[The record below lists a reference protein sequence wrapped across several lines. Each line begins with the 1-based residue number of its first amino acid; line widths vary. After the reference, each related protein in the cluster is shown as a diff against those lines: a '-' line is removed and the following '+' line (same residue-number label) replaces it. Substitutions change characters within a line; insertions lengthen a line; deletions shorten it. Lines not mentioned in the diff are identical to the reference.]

1 MIYLHILILV
11 LLLIYSVIGQISAP
25 FTGWT
30 REGLKIDITP
40 NSIDDDCRL
49 LQPIGN
55 NENNAIKISFRC
67 KEDDYLSYIGVNGES
82 IEHGKIKYIDS
93 IQSLRIGCSD
103 GSSYIS
109 FGGSDISHYNNTIT
123 LFPTFISSISAGF
136 ISGNSNHPPVLVL
149 LEGHFGNFI
158 SFSAKR
164 KSPSMEILN
173 SGQWSGDKLIGGCFM
188 LTVTPQP
195 GFILYSISAIG
206 FITEGTKSPS
216 SNLVS
221 NGINAKNM
229 LIRQNSVFQECQI
242 LDGPGVLDKNNTIT
256 YYSLMCPKGQFS
268 KFRIFKRY
276 CFGTYHL
283 SAIEFECKDLDSSIK
298 KTVDRSYVTLGRYS
312 GTYIAPAKEGELTSF
327 YTVYLNSTNNSRFCK
342 ESSLYNPVTLRYYNN
357 VGKEFA
363 SFINTQFEVQRLLK
377 RKTTIRERLW
387 VGKDPFLLCAGINK
401 EGSITSIGIGYE
413 SMIEPIPLYLD
424 AINMVKPDIIAYP
437 LSMSKNQTLN
447 TAISYNPEVIQIT
460 FGTVSSSNYNLAY
473 APNLQKSGLYTIRVS
488 AQCKLDLLNRP
499 QYISRFVLFVDS
511 NTGLIQRIAGV
522 CKPINNNSKFRL
534 LKEIDRNH
542 TISSNNMKLNL
553 DDITGNITKENEF
566 LNSTTKD
573 LFKEGI
579 FILSNFTSKL
589 FNETSNNLI
598 QNNSEDFKLE
608 NRLLK
613 EYNSNKLMEL
623 FDTDKWPLNK
633 WVPSPFRVQHLSWLQ
648 HEKDISDIHQS
659 NLDISFAFGQSL
671 SSSTRVIISKESP
684 FNSIYA
690 GFNPLTSNLVMLS
703 TGIIKRD
710 SRDILLKHYSNLYAP
725 TYIALW
731 EIPAIDGVP
740 VVTDSICVELEQ
752 YSGKIIGL
760 GFEGS
765 INKSPPESEEDIKI
779 KPDDN
784 IEVTSKISNLDKFTS
799 TPMNK
804 TSIDSNIKSSKN
816 SSLYNGL
823 VIEPTI
829 NSQKCLKMAYNIPL
843 IEYLEN
849 QAELKNHNKNR
860 NSKNTSQIATSK
872 TVTCP
877 ICSQIEYIKI
887 HYIQSGPITGI
898 EWKCKGINHIETI
911 SVGGQSPSQLTT
923 QVFTRVQPQM
933 IELAFA
939 SNDTTLLTKD
949 DIAEPLPG
957 PAFMSINGLIG
968 SGHIHQLLYYRATD
982 TPLLPTVTFEM
993 NHRLR
998 AEKNVLTTICVSLS
1012 SSQAILGL
1020 GFGFE
1025 FMSNECLKELPKPT
1039 IVPVISKNNMNP
1051 PNIIIKGPRIYQRV
1065 DLMHPFCTDIQG
1077 GAARTR
1083 LSNWWISFSC
1093 LDNIDEEVPFAK
1105 LSTLSSSYSFHRQI
1119 SSMTLYCP
1127 DKISSVSVGQN
1138 IEEGNTRQTFDLQKP
1153 GSSLAIDFTQN
1164 DISPIQIKLIP
1175 SYSNTFMK
1183 SLVSNVGGFNEI
1195 LTPSNLIYGIC
1206 FELTSDGNIAGIA
1219 FANRPNNEENDRI
1232 ERLTT

>member
-11 LLLIYSVIGQISAP
+11 LLLIYSVMGQISAP

-30 REGLKIDITP
+30 HEGLKIDITP
-40 NSIDDDCRL
+40 DSINDECRL
-49 LQPIGN
+49 LQPIGS
-55 NENNAIKISFRC
+55 NEDSAIKISFRC
-67 KEDDYLSYIGVNGES
+67 KEDYYLSYIGINGES
-82 IEHGKIKYIDS
+82 IKHGEIKYIDS
-93 IQSLRIGCSD
+93 IQSLKIGCSD

-109 FGGSDISHYNNTIT
+109 FGGSDISHYNNTIA
-123 LFPTFISSISAGF
+123 LFPTFISSINAGF
-136 ISGNSNHPPVLVL
+136 ISGNSNRPPVLVL
-149 LEGHFGNFI
+149 LEGYFGGLM

-173 SGQWSGDKLIGGCFM
+173 SGQWSGNKLIGGCFM

-195 GFILYSISAIG
+195 RFILYSISAIG

-216 SNLVS
+216 LNLVS
-221 NGINAKNM
+221 NGINARNI

-242 LDGPGVLDKNNTIT
+242 LDGPGIIDKNNTIT

-283 SAIEFECKDLDSSIK
+283 SAIEFECKSLDSIK
-298 KTVDRSYVTLGRYS
+298 KTVGRSHVTLGKYS

-327 YTVYLNSTNNSRFCK
+327 YAVYFNSTNNSRFCK
-342 ESSLYNPVTLRYYNN
+342 ESTLYNPVTLRYYND

-377 RKTTIRERLW
+377 RKATIRERLW

-401 EGSITSIGIGYE
+401 EGSITSIGIGYK

-424 AINMVKPDIIAYP
+424 AVNMVKPDIIAYP

-447 TAISYNPEVIQIT
+447 TAISYNPDVIQIT

-473 APNLQKSGLYTIRVS
+473 SPNLQKSGLYKIRVS
-488 AQCKLDLLNRP
+488 AQCKPDLLNKP
-499 QYISRFVLFVDS
+499 QYISRLILFVDG

-522 CKPINNNSKFRL
+522 CKPINNSKFRL
-534 LKEIDRNH
+534 LKEIDRNN
-542 TISSNNMKLNL
+542 TISSNSMKLNL
-553 DDITGNITKENEF
+553 DMTGNITKENEF
-566 LNSTTKD
+566 LNSTKD
-573 LFKEGI
+573 LFKEEI
-579 FILSNFTSKL
+579 YILSNSKL
-589 FNETSNNLI
+589 FNETSNNVI
-598 QNNSEDFKLE
+598 HDSEGSKLE

-613 EYNSNKLMEL
+613 EYNSDKLMEL
-623 FDTDKWPLNK
+623 FDTDRWPLNK
-633 WVPSPFRVQHLSWLQ
+633 WVPSPFRVQHPSWLQ

-671 SSSTRVIISKESP
+671 SSSTRVVISKEGP

-703 TGIIKRD
+703 TGIIRRD

-731 EIPAIDGVP
+731 EVPSIDGVP

-765 INKSPPESEEDIKI
+765 MNKSPPESEEDIKI
-779 KPDDN
+779 TSDGN
-784 IEVTSKISNLDKFTS
+784 IEVTSKTSNLDKFIS

-804 TSIDSNIKSSKN
+804 TSIYSNMNSSKN
-816 SSLYNGL
+816 SSYNGL

-829 NSQKCLKMAYNIPL
+829 NNQKCPKMAYNMPL

-849 QAELKNHNKNR
+849 QAELKNNENR
-860 NSKNTSQIATSK
+860 NSKNKSQIATSK
-872 TVTCP
+872 TITCP
-877 ICSQIEYIKI
+877 MCSQIEYIKI
-887 HYIQSGPITGI
+887 HYIQSGPIIGI

-911 SVGGQSPSQLTT
+911 SVGGKSPSQLAT
-923 QVFTRVQPQM
+923 QVFTKVQPQM

-957 PAFMSINGLIG
+957 PAFISINGLIG
-968 SGHIHQLLYYRATD
+968 SGHIHQLLYYRAMD

-1025 FMSNECLKELPKPT
+1025 FMSSECLKELPKPI

-1051 PNIIIKGPRIYQRV
+1051 PNIIVKGPRIYQRV
-1065 DLMHPFCTDIQG
+1065 DIMHPFCTDIQG

-1093 LDNIDEEVPFAK
+1093 LDSIDEEVPFTK
-1105 LSTLSSSYSFHRQI
+1105 LSTLSSNSFHRQI
-1119 SSMTLYCP
+1119 LTMTLYCP

-1138 IEEGNTRQTFDLQKP
+1138 IEEGNTKQTFDLQKP
-1153 GSSLAIDFTQN
+1153 GSLLAIDFTQS

-1175 SYSNTFMK
+1175 SYSNTVMK
-1183 SLVSNVGGFNEI
+1183 SLVSNVGGFNQI
-1195 LTPSNLIYGIC
+1195 LVPNNSIYGIC
-1206 FELTSDGNIAGIA
+1206 FEITSDGNIAGIA
-1219 FANRPNNEENDRI
+1219 FANRPSNEESDRI